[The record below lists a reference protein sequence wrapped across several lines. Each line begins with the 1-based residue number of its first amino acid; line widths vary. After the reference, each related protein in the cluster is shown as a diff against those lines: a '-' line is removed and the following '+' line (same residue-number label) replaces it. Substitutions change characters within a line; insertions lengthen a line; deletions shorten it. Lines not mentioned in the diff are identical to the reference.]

1 MSSLSSI
8 QDKNDPSVR
17 QEDGLIVLDIVKH
30 ALKTVILSLSPS
42 DRLSI
47 VAFDQA
53 ADLILP
59 LCYMDPVSIR
69 RAIDGV
75 EALRPRGQTN
85 LWGGI
90 HQGFESLR
98 KGSGLDPSPRSK
110 TVMLPPLPIP
120 LSFPTLSAFYKFWN
134 T

>member
-98 KGSGLDPSPRSK
+98 KGSGLDPSTRSK